1 MRFRCPFCYYTISV
15 DDTSRGY
22 PVVCAGCG
30 KEVMISPGR
39 FDPGCIIGDFVIL
52 EKLGA
57 GSIGTVYKA
66 TQLSLDR
73 QVALKIL
80 SPEYTTSKGI
90 DDFLREALAGRKDDT
105 TAMFVSLSCKSAIK
119 AGQRL
124 TDDEAVGLVRQWL
137 QTPQREYCP
146 HGRPAVLRWDAG
158 ALERLFKRKQ

>member
-90 DDFLREALAGRKDDT
+90 DDCLREARAAAKSPLSLPKYLIKTEIFITET
-105 TAMFVSLSCKSAIK
+105 TET
-119 AGQRL
+119 RL
-124 TDDEAVGLVRQWL
+124 IA
-137 QTPQREYCP
+137 
-146 HGRPAVLRWDAG
+146 
-158 ALERLFKRKQ
+158 ALIR